1 MNIQEIAQ
9 NLQNAR
15 ILARPIATLNENLD
29 LNSAQEILKEGIN
42 LRKLRGEELTG
53 FVIQKENYFS
63 YLTNQMNLI
72 PGSNFSLKDCISPK
86 VSAHLVYF
94 IDSAIKENSTI
105 EQIMEATS
113 SIGMAILVSDSRY
126 EKGQM
131 VSIQEQIADNFF
143 SSYYFLGRKRL
154 DFKEMKERPVRAAFY
169 FNNEKKFEKEILNLT
184 FGLSLLKNIKDLVLK
199 PSSILL
205 SPNLF
210 DFNPLSSNM
219 DISLVADYFGAI
231 TFKVI

>member
-1 MNIQEIAQ
+1 VNIEEIAQ

-15 ILARPIATLNENLD
+15 LLAKPIATLKENLD
-29 LNSAQEILKEGIN
+29 LNSAKEILREGIN
-42 LRKLRGEELTG
+42 LRKLKGEELTG
-53 FVIQKENYFS
+53 YVIQKENYFS

-72 PGSNFSLKDCISPK
+72 PGSNFSLKDCISPI
-86 VSAHLVYF
+86 VSAHFVYY
-94 IDSAIKENSTI
+94 IDSAIKRNSSL
-105 EQIMEATS
+105 EQMIEATS

-126 EKGQM
+126 EKGQI

-154 DFKEMKERPVRAAFY
+154 DFKEMKDRPVRVAFY
-169 FNNEKKFEKEILNLT
+169 FDNEKKLENEILDLS
-184 FGLSLLKNIKDLVLK
+184 FGLSQLKNIKDLDLK
-199 PSSILL
+199 PSSLLL

-219 DISLVADYFGAI
+219 DISLVADYFGAT